1 MHILRQALEIIRSEY
16 PESFLKIHL
25 HIFGD
30 RPDALADSYEGR
42 EKKALGDLLGK
53 RLILHQTIQGTQLAQ
68 ELSTIPVLVAPSLEE
83 MFGNQV
89 IEAIMVGTWPIVT
102 EQTAMAE
109 NVKDAGFGCCV
120 AQKDPKQ
127 LASTVLSKVFESLVP
142 SEATRARTTILA
154 RMGPRGSS
162 PRTFKGV
169 SRGRR
174 QSASGFLEVAIGSTS
189 PEIPRWKISP
199 KS

>member
-1 MHILRQALEIIRSEY
+1 MGDLVFVGTMVEHKGVHILRQALEIIRSEY
-16 PESFLKIHL
+16 PDSFFKIHL

-42 EKKALGDLLGK
+42 EKQALGDLLGN
-53 RLILHQTIQGTQLAQ
+53 RLILHQTIQATQLAQ

-89 IEAIMVGTWPIVT
+89 IEGIIVGTWPIVT

-109 NVKDAGFGCCV
+109 NVKAAGFGCCV

-127 LASTVLSKVFESLVP
+127 LARTVLSKVFESLVL
-142 SEATRARTTILA
+142 SEATKARTTILA
-154 RMGPRGSS
+154 RMGPEVVARGHL
-162 PRTFKGV
+162 KVYHEVEGN
-169 SRGRR
+169 R
-174 QSASGFLEVAIGSTS
+174 QVAFL
-189 PEIPRWKISP
+189 R
-199 KS
+199 